1 MSGRYVLR
9 RVVQL
14 VPAVLGVVL
23 LGFVLLQLAPG
34 DPVLALAGTDGDA
47 EYYARMR
54 DRFGLDE
61 PALVQLWAWTRNA
74 LTGEFGVSF
83 TQGRPVSTVILERV
97 PATLL
102 LTSAALVI
110 STVVGLGLGV
120 FAARR
125 PHGGLDVA
133 TSTASLTL
141 FAAPSFWL
149 GQLALLAF
157 AGGLGWFPV
166 QGMSSARGVDGT
178 FASILDVAH
187 HLALPAL
194 VLASQQVALL
204 SRMTR
209 TALIEES
216 RLPHVRT
223 ARAKGLTPRRVVWV
237 HTLRRALLPGVTLV
251 GGRVGHLLAGTVVVE
266 VVFGW
271 PGLGRLLVT
280 AIQSRDQPVILGMF
294 LVVSFAVVVANLL
307 TDLTYGFLD
316 PRIRH
321 DRG

>member
-9 RVVQL
+9 RLAQL
-14 VPAVLGVVL
+14 VPSVLGIVL

-34 DPVLALAGTDGDA
+34 DPILALAGTDGDA

-54 DRFGLDE
+54 DRFGLDD
-61 PALVQLWAWTRNA
+61 PVLVQLGSYVRNA
-74 LTGEFGVSF
+74 LTGELGVSF
-83 TQGRPVSTVILERV
+83 TQGRPVTAVILERV

-102 LTSAALVI
+102 LTGTALAV
-110 STVVGLGLGV
+110 STVLGIGLGV
-120 FAARR
+120 FAARH
-125 PHGGLDVA
+125 PHGLLDVA
-133 TSTASLTL
+133 TSTASLTF

-149 GQLALLAF
+149 GQLALLGL

-178 FASILDVAH
+178 IATVLDVVH

-204 SRMTR
+204 SRVTR
-209 TALIEES
+209 TAMLEEA

-223 ARAKGLTPRRVVWV
+223 ARAKGLTSRRVAYV
-237 HTLRRALLPGVTLV
+237 HTLRRALLPATTLV

-294 LVVSFAVVVANLL
+294 LLVSFAVVVANLL
-307 TDLTYGFLD
+307 TDLAYGLLD

-321 DRG
+321 DRA